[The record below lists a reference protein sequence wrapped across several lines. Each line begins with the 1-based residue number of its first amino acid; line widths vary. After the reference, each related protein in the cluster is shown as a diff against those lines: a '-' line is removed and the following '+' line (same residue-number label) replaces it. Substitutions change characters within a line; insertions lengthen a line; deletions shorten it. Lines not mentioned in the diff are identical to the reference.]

1 MQKRVK
7 YALIGMSIVP
17 LFGRIALHGTGHEDE
32 IVRFL
37 VPMLVGG
44 IAGFL
49 IGLAKDRVQAS
60 LTQCHSI
67 LDAMPYGVVQCDKS
81 GKLLFANQKIC
92 DILGCRKD
100 ELLGSHLWNF
110 CSSDLCRNSLQAS
123 FAQLVESGIST
134 DAVSGSFKSKTGEK
148 SKVEIHWNHQGHFDP
163 SLGCHAY
170 TATMINVTSQVQSQR
185 LLEKLSQV
193 VEHADELI
201 MLTDRNG
208 IIEYV
213 NPALER
219 VSGYSAQELIGEK
232 PSTLKSSAQD
242 ASVYQQLWQTIVSG
256 QTWRGTL
263 IDRRK
268 DGSFYPVEMTVS
280 PILNDQGEIA
290 AYVSVQQDMTERQE
304 LEEQLLQSQKMEALG
319 TLVGGIAHDF
329 NNILAAVK
337 GHIYLARGEM
347 DDQKRCAERLNSV
360 DALADQGSEMIQ
372 QLLTFARKDQLEK
385 RTFSLNE
392 FMRDGYRLAKSI
404 IPENIVHETDFC
416 DEALFIN
423 GNATQFQ
430 QVMMNLVG
438 NACDAVASVQKPKTQ
453 CTLSRF
459 QADYVFRKRH
469 PDLQGDHFARISVSD
484 NGVGID
490 PEQVSKIF
498 EPFYTT
504 KGVGEGTGL
513 GLAMVYGAVSG
524 HGGVIE
530 VGADEGWSTTFSI
543 YLPLSEGEGQRDEI
557 EEHVSTTAS
566 ESGVILLV
574 DDEAS
579 LRHTLREVLESH
591 GYQVIEAGDGEEALQ
606 LYRSRAQELSLII
619 TDIVMPKM
627 GGIDFIH
634 AVRAIDQKMPVIYI
648 SGYEGGV
655 EQRDQ
660 LAKDFKLSRVM
671 NKPFQISDL
680 TTAVAEMVAEP

>member
-1 MQKRVK
+1 MT
-7 YALIGMSIVP
+7 IVP

-32 IVRFL
+32 IFRFL
-37 VPMLVGG
+37 VPMMVGG
-44 IAGFL
+44 VAGFL
-49 IGLAKDRVQAS
+49 IGLAKDRVQTS
-60 LTQCHSI
+60 LAQCRSI
-67 LDAMPYGVVQCDKS
+67 LDAMPYGVVQCNSS
-81 GKLLFANQKIC
+81 GQLLFANQKIC
-92 DILGCRKD
+92 DILGCSKD
-100 ELLGSHLWNF
+100 ELLGSHLWKF
-110 CSSDLCRNSLQAS
+110 CSSDLCRSSLQTS
-123 FAQLVESGIST
+123 FAQLVESGRLT
-134 DAVSGSFKSKTGEK
+134 QAVSGSFNSKTGEK
-148 SKVEIHWNHQGHFDP
+148 SKVEFHWNHQGHFDA

-170 TATMINVTSQVQSQR
+170 TATIINVTSQVKSQR

-201 MLTDRNG
+201 LLTDRNG

-219 VSGYSAQELIGEK
+219 VSGYSAQELMGKK
-232 PSTLKSSAQD
+232 PSMLKSSAQD

-268 DGSFYPVEMTVS
+268 DGSFYPVAMTVS

-337 GHIYLARGEM
+337 GHTYLARGEM
-347 DDQKRCAERLNSV
+347 DDQKRCAERLSSV
-360 DALADQGSEMIQ
+360 DALTDQGSEMIQ

-385 RTFSLNE
+385 RIFSLNK

-416 DEALFIN
+416 DDELFIY

-438 NACDAVASVQKPKTQ
+438 NACDAVANVQKPKTR

-459 QADYVFRKRH
+459 YANDIFRKRH

-490 PEQVSKIF
+490 PEQASKIF

-530 VGADEGWSTTFSI
+530 AGADEGWSTTFSI
-543 YLPLSEGEGQRDEI
+543 YLPLSESEGQRDVL
-557 EEHVSTTAS
+557 EEHVSTAAS
-566 ESGVILLV
+566 IGGLILLV

-606 LYRSRAQELSLII
+606 LFQSRAKEIALII

-627 GGIDFIH
+627 GGIDFID
-634 AVRAIDQKMPVIYI
+634 AVRAIDQNMPAIYI
-648 SGYEGGV
+648 SGYEGGA
-655 EQRDQ
+655 EQRRL
-660 LAKDFKLSRVM
+660 LAEDTQQSCVM
-671 NKPFQISDL
+671 NKPFQISAL
-680 TTAVAEMVAEP
+680 AAAVGEMIAARDG